1 MANLQIK
8 GVDDSLYE
16 QIKDLAA
23 KENRSVSQQILFLA
37 KEYLAK
43 RKTIQSTKSP
53 ARVLLDLAGSWDDTR
68 SAEDII
74 KEIKG
79 ARKNTKRLRRGL

>member
-8 GVDDSLYE
+8 GVEDGLYE

-23 KENRSVSQQILFLA
+23 KENRSVSQQMLFLA

-43 RKTIQSTKSP
+43 RKTIQGTKSP
-53 ARVLLDLAGSWDDTR
+53 ARVLLELAGSWDDPR
-68 SAEDII
+68 PADDII
-74 KEIKG
+74 REIKA
-79 ARKNTKRLRRGL
+79 ARKNTGRLKRGL